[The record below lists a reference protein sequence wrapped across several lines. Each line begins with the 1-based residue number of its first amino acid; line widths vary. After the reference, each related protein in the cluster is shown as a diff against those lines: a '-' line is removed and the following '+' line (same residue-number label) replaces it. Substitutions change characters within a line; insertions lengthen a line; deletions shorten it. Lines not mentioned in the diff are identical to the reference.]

1 VSSQA
6 SFDTRTL
13 RWSLFDV
20 ASSTFFAIVPPFF
33 GLYFLAVVAPAY
45 PGSVAYWGLLVAAAI
60 VLAGI
65 LAPVVGAF
73 ADRSGRWLMVL
84 AAATV
89 VCVGATLLLP
99 LAGRG
104 YALVA
109 CAGFL
114 VAQVAYTLAT
124 NVYDSLV
131 VDVAPAGRRGFA
143 SGLGW
148 GLGLCG
154 GLVAILMALA
164 VLRGSP
170 ASAQMETLGR
180 LFMYAAVLF
189 GVLAVPALL
198 ALRGLRSTRVAEWR
212 SSERPLAGSVDAVIA
227 TLQDWRRHMRTLRV
241 LASFFLINDVLV
253 TLQFFITILL
263 STRFSLTVEGLLQ
276 LSLVFH
282 GIAIPSTIGAGV
294 LADRWNGRRML
305 TSMSAV
311 LGVAVLLLALSTR
324 PWVPLAAVALLALV
338 FGSMQAVFRSL
349 YASLVEEDRAAEF
362 FGFNSFAGRLSAAIG
377 PLLFGS
383 AAALLGSQSLAL
395 FILLV
400 PLAAGVVLLAL
411 PDGNDDSGA
420 RGEPDRKRITIDV
433 EGVVPRVAAKRD

>member
-1 VSSQA
+1 MRALLAVSSRA
-6 SFDTRTL
+6 SFDARTW

-45 PGSVAYWGLLVAAAI
+45 PGSVAYWGLLVATAI
-60 VLAGI
+60 VLAGL
-65 LAPVVGAF
+65 LAPIVGAY
-73 ADRSGRWLMVL
+73 ADRSGRWLGVI
-84 AAATV
+84 AAATA

-99 LAGRG
+99 LAERG
-104 YALVA
+104 HALVA

-164 VLRGSP
+164 VVRGSP
-170 ASAQMETLGR
+170 ASGQMESLGR
-180 LFMYAAVLF
+180 MFMYAAALF

-198 ALRGLRSTRVAEWR
+198 ALRGLRSARTVARR
-212 SSERPLAGSVDAVIA
+212 SSERPLAASIDDVIA
-227 TLQDWRRHMRTLRV
+227 TLRDWRRHRQTLRV

-263 STRFSLTVEGLLQ
+263 STRFSLTVGGLLQ

-282 GIAIPSTIGAGV
+282 AIAIPSTIGAGV

-305 TSMSAV
+305 TAMSAV
-311 LGVAVLLLALSTR
+311 LAVAVLLLALSTR
-324 PWVPLAAVALLALV
+324 PWVPLVAVALLALV

-349 YASLVEEDRAAEF
+349 YASLVEGDRAAEF
-362 FGFNSFAGRLSAAIG
+362 FGFNSCAGRLSAAIG
-377 PLLFGS
+377 PLIFGA
-383 AAALLGSQSLAL
+383 AAALLGGQSLAL
-395 FILLV
+395 FFLLV
-400 PLAAGVVLLAL
+400 PLAAGVALLVWA
-411 PDGNDDSGA
+411 DGKGDSGA
-420 RGEPDRKRITIDV
+420 HGDPSARAVGSRPT
-433 EGVVPRVAAKRD
+433 GAAV